1 MALERVLRVSS
12 GADRDDIRVEPVV
25 EPAEVAALLDDF
37 QDRLLRLTHSDY
49 RAELARRF
57 EGPQDIKI
65 IWRSPRR
72 EVVGAGLISI
82 EGDAAELVFL
92 HTLPRYAS
100 VRATG
105 RLLEA
110 VVRAMPPGVSKLRAF
125 GSTSGRWVH
134 LPAGKSRALLA
145 EHGFL
150 EFERAL
156 LMRDLRRPTPAA
168 PPLPAGYEF
177 GVPDPDEV
185 DRWAAFA
192 FEAYSGTTDFGVIT
206 LEESASAYRALYARF
221 LSGELGT
228 YARRLSFIVQPVG
241 GAPCAVMHTVFVGGE
256 PYIGD
261 LSVLPAHRRK
271 GLGRALLMHGLDAF
285 RQAGF
290 SRTGLTATVQNR
302 PAYAL
307 YQWAGFEV
315 ERSNHVFLRY
325 PPSAVEPVGSP

>member
-1 MALERVLRVSS
+1 MALERVFRVSS
-12 GADRDDIRVEPVV
+12 GAERDDISVEPVV

-57 EGPQDIKI
+57 EAPDDIKVV
-65 IWRSPRR
+65 WRSPRR
-72 EVVGAGLISI
+72 EVIGAGLLSV
-82 EGDAAELVFL
+82 EGNAAELVFL
-92 HTLPRYAS
+92 HALPRYAT

-105 RLLEA
+105 HLLEA
-110 VVRAMPPGVSKLRAF
+110 VLRALPPGVSKLRAF

-134 LPAGKSRALLA
+134 LPAAKSRALLC
-145 EHGFL
+145 EKGFF

-156 LMRDLRRPTPAA
+156 LMRDLRRPLPSA
-168 PPLPAGYEF
+168 PPLPSGYEIA
-177 GVPDPDEV
+177 VPDPDDV

-206 LEESASAYRALYARF
+206 LEESAAAYRALYARF

-228 YARRLSFIVQPVG
+228 YARRLSFVVQPAG
-241 GAPCAVMHTVFVGGE
+241 GAPCAVLHTVFVGGE

-261 LSVLPAHRRK
+261 LSILPAHRRK
-271 GLGRALLMHGLDAF
+271 GLGRALLVHGLDAF

-315 ERSNHVFLRY
+315 ERSNHVFLHY
-325 PPSAVEPVGSP
+325 GQGAVDRVGSP